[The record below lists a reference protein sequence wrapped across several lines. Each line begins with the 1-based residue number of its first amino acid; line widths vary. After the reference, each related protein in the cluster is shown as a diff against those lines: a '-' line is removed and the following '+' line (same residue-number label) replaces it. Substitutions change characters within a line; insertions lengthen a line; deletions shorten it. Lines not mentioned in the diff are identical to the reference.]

1 MRGFLTKTDV
11 LRKPNR
17 KVRGKGS
24 AGKLKRTRQLKTN
37 GLQLLITQ
45 QMKDSFR
52 QGFCKRSGI
61 GVFALVTNCLD
72 KRLVL
77 CKQYSSSPRFK
88 KAMAGITTKS
98 THRGDMKYN
107 RLGLIAAMALGSL
120 VAFANMASAQD
131 AKEGKGKR
139 GMPTVQEQMDRLN
152 EELKLTDDQKP
163 KVKAVLEETSKKRQE
178 LRDLPQDERREKARG
193 LRDEQNKK
201 MKEILTADQ
210 YSKYEKM
217 TPPGRGG
224 PGGAPPEKKD

>member
-1 MRGFLTKTDV
+1 
-11 LRKPNR
+11 
-17 KVRGKGS
+17 
-24 AGKLKRTRQLKTN
+24 
-37 GLQLLITQ
+37 
-45 QMKDSFR
+45 
-52 QGFCKRSGI
+52 
-61 GVFALVTNCLD
+61 
-72 KRLVL
+72 
-77 CKQYSSSPRFK
+77 
-88 KAMAGITTKS
+88 
-98 THRGDMKYN
+98 MKYN

-131 AKEGKGKR
+131 SKEGKGKR
-139 GMPTVQEQMDRLN
+139 NMPTVQEQMDRLN

-217 TPPGRGG
+217 APPGRGG
-224 PGGAPPEKKD
+224 PGGPPPEKKD